1 MRTIWLLVAKDLR
14 LLFRDPLGVVVTFG
28 LPFAFALLFG
38 FLFSDSE
45 GPRGSL
51 RVALVDDEQS
61 ETSRSY
67 VEALAHTPELDARVT
82 TLAQAR
88 ELLRRGEASVY
99 VRLSAGEPG
108 QVGAVDVVHGPGR
121 RVEAS
126 VLQGALLRAVGALQ
140 DEGKAQATGE
150 DPARERALLGVS
162 GLPFRLSTR
171 ADEVAARK
179 QGPFDASLPLGMV
192 WGIVCCASIFGVS
205 LVVERQRRTLE
216 RLRTAP
222 LSTVHLLASK
232 AIACTLAI
240 VTVELSLLIVGA
252 LWLDVHVDSPLS
264 FLCAAV
270 CTGIGFG
277 GLMLALA
284 VVSPTE
290 RAATGIGWGVLTLLA
305 MIGGGTVPLS
315 AMPPWLES
323 LSRVSPFNWAV
334 TAVEGAVWRGF
345 SPFEMLAPC
354 VSLLLLGGFFFVVGT
369 LAFRDA

>member
-1 MRTIWLLVAKDLR
+1 MRSIWLLVVKDLR
-14 LLFRDPLGVVVTFG
+14 LLSRDPLGVLVTFG

-38 FLFSDSE
+38 FLFSETD
-45 GPRGSL
+45 GPRGAL
-51 RVALVDDEQS
+51 RVAIVDEESSQASQGYVQALV
-61 ETSRSY
+61 
-67 VEALAHTPELDARVT
+67 HTPELDARVV
-82 TLAQAR
+82 TLGEAR
-88 ELLRRGEASVY
+88 ELLRRGDAGVY
-99 VRLSAGEPG
+99 VRLTAGAPG
-108 QVGAVDVVHGPGR
+108 EVNGVEVVHGPGR
-121 RVEAS
+121 RIEAS
-126 VLQGALLRAVGALQ
+126 VLQGALLRAVGELSSPRA
-140 DEGKAQATGE
+140 
-150 DPARERALLGVS
+150 AREGAPRGALLGVS

-171 ADEVAARK
+171 AAEVAARK

-222 LSTVHLLASK
+222 LSSLHLLASK
-232 AIACTLAI
+232 AIACTITIVAVQLALL
-240 VTVELSLLIVGA
+240 VAGMVWLEVHPGSLGLFA
-252 LWLDVHVDSPLS
+252 L
-264 FLCAAV
+264 AAV

-305 MIGGGTVPLS
+305 MVGGGTVPLS

-323 LSRVSPFNWAV
+323 LSRLSPFNWAV

-345 SPFEMLAPC
+345 SFTEMLAPC
-354 VSLLLLGGFFFVVGT
+354 ASLLLLGGIFFVAGA
-369 LAFRDA
+369 LAFREA